1 MKKRLIAAL
10 MALAIFIPS
19 LAFAE
24 NFDSSKDDI
33 IYGVALSEDEMDIV
47 DKKVGADRKESNV
60 SYVDGSDLEKYL
72 GYGAPDSNMISSV
85 FVKRNNKKGV
95 AVEIVTKD
103 NITEITEGQYANA
116 AITAGITSADILV
129 ASPRPVTGE
138 SALVGVYKSE
148 ELRGNNLDSDRTKLA
163 QEELETVSDIASEN
177 EEKDN
182 FDSEKLDTV
191 VIEVKKKL
199 ADYKEE
205 TGETASSDQ
214 IAIYIKDALNNVNM
228 GDILS
233 NNNIQVL
240 VNYFESYQN
249 TSAIDSAEVRENL
262 TKLAGDITDKASK
275 FYNDN
280 KDSIDQV
287 AQEAK
292 DSGIWEKIVE
302 FFRSIFE
309 SITNAFSN
317 STDDTNATEGQ

>member
-1 MKKRLIAAL
+1 MKKRLLPAL
-10 MALAIFIPS
+10 MALFILVPS
-19 LAFAE
+19 LALAE
-24 NFDSSKDDI
+24 GFDSSKDDI

-60 SYVDGSDLEKYL
+60 SYVDGSDLKKYL

-85 FVKRNNKKGV
+85 FVKRNTKKGA

-163 QEELETVSDIASEN
+163 QEELETVSDISNEN
-177 EEKDN
+177 EGKDS

-249 TSAIDSAEVRENL
+249 TSAIDSAEVKENL
-262 TKLAGDITDKASK
+262 TKLAGSLTDKASK

-280 KDSIDQV
+280 KESIDQV

-292 DSGIWEKIVE
+292 DSGLWEKIVE
-302 FFRSIFE
+302 FFRSIFD
-309 SITNAFSN
+309 SITEAFSN
-317 STDDTNATEGQ
+317 SSEDTNATEGQ

>member
-1 MKKRLIAAL
+1 MKKRILPAL
-10 MALAIFIPS
+10 MALFILIPS
-19 LAFAE
+19 LALAE
-24 NFDSSKDDI
+24 GFDSSKDDI

-148 ELRGNNLDSDRTKLA
+148 ELRGNDLDSDRTKLA
-163 QEELETVSDIASEN
+163 QEELETVSDISSEN
-177 EEKDN
+177 EGNDN
-182 FDSEKLDTV
+182 FDTEKLDTV

-280 KDSIDQV
+280 KESIDQV

-292 DSGIWEKIVE
+292 DSGLWEKIVE
-302 FFRSIFE
+302 FFRSIFD
-309 SITNAFSN
+309 SITEAFSN
-317 STDDTNATEGQ
+317 SSEDTNATEGQ

>member
-1 MKKRLIAAL
+1 MKKRLLPAL
-10 MALAIFIPS
+10 MALFILIPS
-19 LAFAE
+19 LALAE
-24 NFDSSKDDI
+24 GFDSSKDDI
-33 IYGVALSEDEMDIV
+33 IYGVALTEDEMNIV

-95 AVEIVTKD
+95 VVEIVTKD

-148 ELRGNNLDSDRTKLA
+148 ELRGNDLDSDRTKLA

-177 EEKDN
+177 EGNDN
-182 FDSEKLDTV
+182 FDTEKLDTV

-249 TSAIDSAEVRENL
+249 TSAIDSAEVKENL

-280 KDSIDQV
+280 KESIDQV

-292 DSGIWEKIVE
+292 DSGLWEKIVE
-302 FFRSIFE
+302 FFRSIFD
-309 SITNAFSN
+309 SITEAFSN
-317 STDDTNATEGQ
+317 SSEDTNATEGQ

>member
-1 MKKRLIAAL
+1 MKKRLLPAL
-10 MALAIFIPS
+10 MALFILVPS
-19 LAFAE
+19 LALAE
-24 NFDSSKDDI
+24 GFDSSKDDI

-60 SYVDGSDLEKYL
+60 SYVDGSDLKKYL
-72 GYGAPDSNMISSV
+72 GYGAPDFNMISSV

-163 QEELETVSDIASEN
+163 QEELETVSDISNEN
-177 EEKDN
+177 EGKDS

-249 TSAIDSAEVRENL
+249 TSAIDSAEVKENL

-292 DSGIWEKIVE
+292 DSGLWEKIVE
-302 FFRSIFE
+302 FFRSIFD
-309 SITNAFSN
+309 SITEAFSN
-317 STDDTNATEGQ
+317 SSEDTNATEGQ

>member
-1 MKKRLIAAL
+1 MKKRLLPAL
-10 MALAIFIPS
+10 MALAILIPS
-19 LAFAE
+19 LSFAE
-24 NFDSSKDDI
+24 GFENSKDDI
-33 IYGVALSEDEMDIV
+33 IYGVALTEDEMDIV

-148 ELRGNNLDSDRTKLA
+148 ELRGNDLDSDRTKLA
-163 QEELETVSDIASEN
+163 QEELETVSDISNEN
-177 EEKDN
+177 EGKDK
-182 FDSEKLDTV
+182 FDTEKLDTV

-249 TSAIDSAEVRENL
+249 TSAIDSAEVKENL
-262 TKLAGDITDKASK
+262 TKLAGDITDKANK
-275 FYNDN
+275 FYKDN
-280 KDSIDQV
+280 KESIDQV

-292 DSGIWEKIVE
+292 DSGLWEKIVE
-302 FFRSIFE
+302 FFRSIFD
-309 SITNAFSN
+309 SITEAFSN
-317 STDDTNATEGQ
+317 SSEDTNATEGK

>member
-1 MKKRLIAAL
+1 MKKRLLPAL
-10 MALAIFIPS
+10 MALAILIPS
-19 LAFAE
+19 LSFAE
-24 NFDSSKDDI
+24 GFENSKDDI

-72 GYGAPDSNMISSV
+72 GYKASDSDMISSV

-148 ELRGNNLDSDRTKLA
+148 ELRGNDLDSDRTKLA
-163 QEELETVSDIASEN
+163 QEELETVSDISNEN
-177 EEKDN
+177 EGKDN
-182 FDSEKLDTV
+182 FDTEKLDTV

-249 TSAIDSAEVRENL
+249 TSAIDSAEVKENL
-262 TKLAGDITDKASK
+262 TKLAGDIADKASK

-280 KDSIDQV
+280 KESIDQV

-292 DSGIWEKIVE
+292 DSGLWEKIVE
-302 FFRSIFE
+302 FFRSIFD
-309 SITNAFSN
+309 SITEAFSN
-317 STDDTNATEGQ
+317 SSEDTNATEGQ

>member
-1 MKKRLIAAL
+1 
-10 MALAIFIPS
+10 
-19 LAFAE
+19 
-24 NFDSSKDDI
+24 
-33 IYGVALSEDEMDIV
+33 
-47 DKKVGADRKESNV
+47 
-60 SYVDGSDLEKYL
+60 
-72 GYGAPDSNMISSV
+72 MISSV

-148 ELRGNNLDSDRTKLA
+148 ELRGNDLDSDRTKLA
-163 QEELETVSDIASEN
+163 QEELETVSDISNEN
-177 EEKDN
+177 EGKDN
-182 FDSEKLDTV
+182 FDTEKLDTV

-249 TSAIDSAEVRENL
+249 TSAIDSAEVKENL
-262 TKLAGDITDKASK
+262 TKLAGSLTDKASK

-280 KDSIDQV
+280 KESIDQV

-292 DSGIWEKIVE
+292 DSGLWEKIVE
-302 FFRSIFE
+302 FFRSIFD
-309 SITNAFSN
+309 SITEAFSN
-317 STDDTNATEGQ
+317 SSEDTNATEGQ

>member
-1 MKKRLIAAL
+1 MKKRLLPAL
-10 MALAIFIPS
+10 MALAILIPS
-19 LAFAE
+19 LSFAE
-24 NFDSSKDDI
+24 GFENSKDDI
-33 IYGVALSEDEMDIV
+33 IYGVALTEDEMDIV

-148 ELRGNNLDSDRTKLA
+148 ELRGNDLDSDRTKLA
-163 QEELETVSDIASEN
+163 QEELETVSDISNEN
-177 EEKDN
+177 EGKDN
-182 FDSEKLDTV
+182 FDTKKLDTV

-228 GDILS
+228 VDILS

-249 TSAIDSAEVRENL
+249 TSAIDSAEVKENL

-292 DSGIWEKIVE
+292 DSGLWEKIVE
-302 FFRSIFE
+302 FFRSIFD
-309 SITNAFSN
+309 SITEAFSN
-317 STDDTNATEGQ
+317 SSEDTNATEGQ

>member
-1 MKKRLIAAL
+1 MKKRLVIAL
-10 MALAIFIPS
+10 MALAILIPS
-19 LAFAE
+19 LSFAE
-24 NFDSSKDDI
+24 GFENSKDDI

-148 ELRGNNLDSDRTKLA
+148 ELRGNDLDSDRTKLA
-163 QEELETVSDIASEN
+163 QEELETVSDISNEN
-177 EEKDN
+177 EGKDS

-199 ADYKEE
+199 SDYKEE

-249 TSAIDSAEVRENL
+249 TSAIDSAEVKENL

-292 DSGIWEKIVE
+292 DSGLWEKIVE
-302 FFRSIFE
+302 FFRSIFD
-309 SITNAFSN
+309 SITETFSN
-317 STDDTNATEGQ
+317 SSEDTNATEGQ

>member
-1 MKKRLIAAL
+1 MKKRLLPAL
-10 MALAIFIPS
+10 MALAILIPS
-19 LAFAE
+19 LSFAE
-24 NFDSSKDDI
+24 GFENSKDDI
-33 IYGVALSEDEMDIV
+33 IYGVALTEDEMDIV

-148 ELRGNNLDSDRTKLA
+148 ELRGNDLDSDRTKLA

-177 EEKDN
+177 EGKDN
-182 FDSEKLDTV
+182 FDTEKLDTV

-249 TSAIDSAEVRENL
+249 TSAIDSAEVKENL
-262 TKLAGDITDKASK
+262 TKLAGDITDKANK
-275 FYNDN
+275 FYKDN
-280 KDSIDQV
+280 KESIDQV

-292 DSGIWEKIVE
+292 DSGLWEKIVE
-302 FFRSIFE
+302 FFRSIFD
-309 SITNAFSN
+309 SITEAFSN
-317 STDDTNATEGQ
+317 SSEDTNATEGQ

>member
-1 MKKRLIAAL
+1 MKKRLLPAL
-10 MALAIFIPS
+10 MALAILIPS
-19 LAFAE
+19 LSFAE
-24 NFDSSKDDI
+24 GFENSKDDI
-33 IYGVALSEDEMDIV
+33 IYGVALIEDEMDIV

-72 GYGAPDSNMISSV
+72 GYKASDSDMISSV

-148 ELRGNNLDSDRTKLA
+148 ELRGNDLDSDRTKLA
-163 QEELETVSDIASEN
+163 QEELETVSDISNEN
-177 EEKDN
+177 EGKNN
-182 FDSEKLDTV
+182 FDTEKLDTV

-249 TSAIDSAEVRENL
+249 TSAIDSAEVKENL
-262 TKLAGDITDKASK
+262 TKLAGDITDKASR

-292 DSGIWEKIVE
+292 DSGLWEKIVE
-302 FFRSIFE
+302 FFRSIFD
-309 SITNAFSN
+309 SITEAFSN
-317 STDDTNATEGQ
+317 SSEDTNATEGQ

>member
-33 IYGVALSEDEMDIV
+33 IYGVALTEDEMDIV
-47 DKKVGADRKESNV
+47 DKKVGADRKSSNV

-163 QEELETVSDIASEN
+163 QEELETVSDISSEN
-177 EEKDN
+177 EGKDN
-182 FDSEKLDTV
+182 FDTEKLDTV

-249 TSAIDSAEVRENL
+249 TSAIDSAEVKENL

-280 KDSIDQV
+280 KESIDQV
-287 AQEAK
+287 GQEAK
-292 DSGIWEKIVE
+292 DSGLWEKIVE
-302 FFRSIFE
+302 FFRSIFD
-309 SITNAFSN
+309 SITEAFSN
-317 STDDTNATEGQ
+317 SSEDTNATEGQ

>member
-1 MKKRLIAAL
+1 MKKRLLPAL
-10 MALAIFIPS
+10 MALFILIPS
-19 LAFAE
+19 LALAE
-24 NFDSSKDDI
+24 GFDSSKDDI
-33 IYGVALSEDEMDIV
+33 IYGVALTEDEMDIV

-85 FVKRNNKKGV
+85 FVKRNNKRGV

-148 ELRGNNLDSDRTKLA
+148 ELRGNDLDSDRTKLA
-163 QEELETVSDIASEN
+163 QEELETVSDISSEN
-177 EEKDN
+177 EGNDN
-182 FDSEKLDTV
+182 FDTEKLDTV

-249 TSAIDSAEVRENL
+249 TSAIDSAEVKENL

-280 KDSIDQV
+280 KESIDQV

-292 DSGIWEKIVE
+292 DSGLWEKIVE
-302 FFRSIFE
+302 FFRSIFD
-309 SITNAFSN
+309 SITEAFSN
-317 STDDTNATEGQ
+317 SSEDTNATEGQ

>member
-1 MKKRLIAAL
+1 MKKRLIKAL

-24 NFDSSKDDI
+24 GFDSSKDDI

-95 AVEIVTKD
+95 AVDIVTKE
-103 NITEITEGQYANA
+103 NITDITEGQYANA

-148 ELRGNNLDSDRTKLA
+148 ELRGNDLDSDRTKLA
-163 QEELETVSDIASEN
+163 QEELETVSDISNEN
-177 EEKDN
+177 EGKGN
-182 FDSEKLDTV
+182 FDSGKLDTV

-205 TGETASSDQ
+205 TGETAPSDQ

-249 TSAIDSAEVRENL
+249 TSAIDSAEVKENL
-262 TKLAGDITDKASK
+262 TKLAGDITDRANK
-275 FYNDN
+275 FYKDN

-287 AQEAK
+287 AKEAK
-292 DSGIWEKIVE
+292 DSGLWDKIVE

-309 SITNAFSN
+309 SLTNSSN
-317 STDDTNATEGQ
+317 TNSENSSETNNQ

>member
-1 MKKRLIAAL
+1 MKKRLLPAL
-10 MALAIFIPS
+10 MALFILIPS
-19 LAFAE
+19 LALAE
-24 NFDSSKDDI
+24 GFDSSKDDI

-148 ELRGNNLDSDRTKLA
+148 ELRGNDLDSDRTKLA
-163 QEELETVSDIASEN
+163 QEELETVSDISNEN
-177 EEKDN
+177 EGKDN

-240 VNYFESYQN
+240 VNYFESYQK

-292 DSGIWEKIVE
+292 DSGLWDKIVE

-317 STDDTNATEGQ
+317 SSEDTNATEGQ

>member
-1 MKKRLIAAL
+1 MKKRLIKAL

-24 NFDSSKDDI
+24 GVDSSKDDI

-95 AVEIVTKD
+95 AVDIVTKE
-103 NITEITEGQYANA
+103 NITDITEGQYANA

-163 QEELETVSDIASEN
+163 QEELETVSDISNEN
-177 EEKDN
+177 EGKGN
-182 FDSEKLDTV
+182 FDSGKLDTV

-205 TGETASSDQ
+205 TGETAPSDQ

-249 TSAIDSAEVRENL
+249 TSAIDSAEVKENL

-280 KDSIDQV
+280 KESIDQV

-292 DSGIWEKIVE
+292 DSGLWEKIVE
-302 FFRSIFE
+302 FFRSIFD
-309 SITNAFSN
+309 SITEAFSN
-317 STDDTNATEGQ
+317 SSEDTNATEGQ